1 MRHGKRVFGVDI
13 PAVGV
18 PLYSDARLYGEHRVP
33 ILMDGARPRTL
44 IESRAKQ
51 PDENLLLEDLGR
63 ATQVVAC
70 TLHDMLAG

>member
-1 MRHGKRVFGVDI
+1 
-13 PAVGV
+13 
-18 PLYSDARLYGEHRVP
+18 
-33 ILMDGARPRTL
+33 MDGAGPRTL
-44 IESRAKQ
+44 IESRAKE

>member
-18 PLYSDARLYGEHRVP
+18 P
-33 ILMDGARPRTL
+33 ILMDGAGPRTL
-44 IESRAKQ
+44 LESRAKE
-51 PDENLLLEDLGR
+51 PDENLLLVDQRR
-63 ATQVVAC
+63 ASQVVAC